1 MAPQPSSAPSGSP
14 RALVTGGNGNL
25 GHAVSSLLLE
35 AGIET
40 HITVLDEQTRASYA
54 YGLMQEGLVLHVGDL
69 SKGEDVA
76 RVFTEIGSP
85 LGTLVATVGG
95 FHGGPLAEIDEA
107 TVDFQYRL
115 NLKSTILTLR
125 YAYPALAA
133 NPGGA
138 SVVLI
143 ANRGALGAAPGT
155 AASSAMTAAVVSLV
169 KSLAED
175 WKAAG
180 IRVNAVAPSI
190 MDTAENRRAMPDAD
204 FTTWPTTRQVAE
216 LIGFLVSDPI
226 VSGAIVPAFGRA

>member
-1 MAPQPSSAPSGSP
+1 MSPNAPSAHPGPS

-25 GHAVSSLLLE
+25 GHAVSKLLLE
-35 AGIET
+35 AGFET
-40 HITVLDEQTRASYA
+40 HVTVLDEQTRASYA
-54 YGLMQEGLVLHVGDL
+54 YGLLQEGLVMHVGDL

-76 RVFTEIGSP
+76 RIFAELGSP
-85 LGTLVATVGG
+85 LAALVATVGG

-138 SVVLI
+138 SAVLI

-155 AASSAMTAAVVSLV
+155 ATSSAMKAAVVSLV
-169 KSLAED
+169 KSLAEE

-204 FTTWPTTRQVAE
+204 FSTWPSTRQVAE
-216 LIGFLVSDPI
+216 LIGFLVADPI
-226 VSGAIVPAFGRA
+226 VSGAVVPAFGRA